1 MIAGR
6 KRGHVTL
13 SHQQGTAP
21 INISYSP
28 CSSSSKLSHKQMA
41 VGMLTSFFYFNRFK
55 DRNFNIV
62 FATGCWIFASPSTWS
77 SRCRQGKYKLQ
88 SSWPSFGMCLSSCAQ
103 FFILYSCM
111 TSTEYFFT
119 LHQKVYLALLKREVI
134 ICCKIKFGRFLLH
147 REIFSFIIIIS
158 FAPLKL

>member
-1 MIAGR
+1 MLLCPIN
-6 KRGHVTL
+6 KVHP
-13 SHQQGTAP
+13 P

-119 LHQKVYLALLKREVI
+119 LHQKVYLAFLKREVI
-134 ICCKIKFGRFLLH
+134 ICCKDQIW
-147 REIFSFIIIIS
+147 EIFATPGNFFFYYYYFFCSPKIVDC
-158 FAPLKL
+158 KL

>member
-1 MIAGR
+1 M
-6 KRGHVTL
+6 L
-13 SHQQGTAP
+13 LCP
-21 INISYSP
+21 INKVHPPLTSLILHVHLLPSFLISRWQ
-28 CSSSSKLSHKQMA
+28 LA

-55 DRNFNIV
+55 DRNFNIM

-88 SSWPSFGMCLSSCAQ
+88 SSWPSFGMCLSSCTQ

-119 LHQKVYLALLKREVI
+119 HHQKVYFVLLKREVI

-147 REIFSFIIIIS
+147 QGNFFFYYYYYFFCSPKIVDF
-158 FAPLKL
+158 KL